1 MSDEIKEI
9 YLSNLEWTKIHD
21 NIGGVMANLVFKN
34 NMSYET
40 YQKLF
45 KNTYYVLCTKDYITN
60 LQQENEK
67 LLQENIVIK
76 DVKYM
81 VEETIYKSRVEKA
94 IEYINKHKIEYIDK
108 HFEDDNVMVEFN
120 EYANPQALLELL
132 QGGKDDN
139 N

>member
-9 YLSNLEWTKIHD
+9 LNKLRSDDY
-21 NIGGVMANLVFKN
+21 
-34 NMSYET
+34 YEKE
-40 YQKLF
+40 YQKSV
-45 KNTYYVLCTKDYITN
+45 YYERDLKKLEDYITN
-60 LQQENEK
+60 LQQENQT
-67 LLQENIVIK
+67 LQENNQAMQK
-76 DVKYM
+76 EM
-81 VEETIYKSRVEKA
+81 VRVWEKEDYKSRVEKA

-108 HFEDDNVMVEFN
+108 HFKDDNVMVEFN